1 VGAEGVAAA
10 QRIRDRLTGVSED
23 RREIYLCHGFCEL
36 GAYELKPVL
45 GEIRDFLVENPGEV
59 LILIIED
66 YISPQDLASAFE
78 QSGLKELVFVG
89 HASPWPALRE
99 LVASGQRVIVFIESG
114 KPEVPWLRPA
124 FEHFQETPYS
134 FRKPEELSCRPNR
147 GGTNGSLF
155 LVNHWI
161 ETTPAPRP
169 SNAEVVNRYDFLLDR
184 ARRCSDERGRKV
196 NVLAV
201 DFYGS
206 GDLVKVVETLNGV
219 TGDIR
224 SAAK

>member
-1 VGAEGVAAA
+1 VAAA

-45 GEIRDFLVENPGEV
+45 GQIRDFMVQNPGEV

-66 YISPQDLASAFE
+66 YIPPADLADAFQ
-78 QSGLKELVFVG
+78 QSGLQNLVFTG
-89 HASPWPALRE
+89 STIPWPTLRE
-99 LVASGQRVIVFIESG
+99 LITSGQRVVVFIESG
-114 KPEVPWLRPA
+114 RPDVPWLRAA

-134 FRKPEELSCRPNR
+134 FHKPEELSCRPNR
-147 GGTNGSLF
+147 GGNTGALF

-169 SNAEVVNRYDFLLDR
+169 SNAEKVNQYDFLLNR
-184 ARRCSDERGRKV
+184 ARQCSAERGKV
-196 NVLAV
+196 VSVLAV
-201 DFYGS
+201 DFYRS
-206 GDLVKVVETLNGV
+206 GDLVRVVDTLNGLPRV
-219 TGDIR
+219 SETTVR
-224 SAAK
+224 